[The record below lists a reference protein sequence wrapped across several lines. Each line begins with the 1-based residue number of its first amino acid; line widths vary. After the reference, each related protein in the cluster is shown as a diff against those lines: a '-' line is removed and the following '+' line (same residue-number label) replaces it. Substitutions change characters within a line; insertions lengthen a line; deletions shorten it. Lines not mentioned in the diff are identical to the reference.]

1 MNCYVS
7 RENLKM
13 TLHGFYY
20 ALACWIELMEDTT
33 QYERRKK
40 HYERTNKG
48 WLI

>member
-33 QYERRKK
+33 QYERR
-40 HYERTNKG
+40 
-48 WLI
+48 